1 MITRKYPDLIK
12 ELAVIQ
18 RETYRLLLGG
28 LITVDGNWSNGSP
41 RGFIR
46 TDLIGNGGQLVG
58 QFEFEPSVYDVE
70 NNQTILNP
78 FLPSAVTASLPITS
92 WKDGQ
97 KFSSRNALVY
107 DFEIALNGQ
116 VKKLAYGFLT
126 VIGSVTAPN

>member
-1 MITRKYPDLIK
+1 MITRKYPDLVN

-18 RETYRLLLGG
+18 RETYRVLLGG
-28 LITVDGNWSNGSP
+28 LITVNGNWSDGSP

-46 TDLIGNGGQLVG
+46 TDLISNGGELVG
-58 QFEFEPSVYDVE
+58 QFEFEPSLFDAV

-78 FLPSAVTASLPITS
+78 FLPSTVTASLPITT

-97 KFSSRNALVY
+97 NFSSRNALVY
-107 DFEIALNGQ
+107 DFEVELNGQ

-126 VIGSVTAPN
+126 VIGCVTSPL